1 MAVMR
6 VHGTTAR
13 RPVEMFAELEGRL
26 SATLPEPCDQ
36 PVFTRVKVHRDY
48 HGEVARAL
56 SSVLSICSAR
66 AWTSHTAPL
75 RPLYH
80 HGRKA
85 ELSRP
90 RPDGLQR
97 GHHPA
102 PHRSPRHLRPRPLL
116 RVVVNAALRD

>member
-1 MAVMR
+1 MR

-56 SSVLSICSAR
+56 SSVLNICSTC
-66 AWTSHTAPL
+66 AWTPASTASVGPFL
-75 RPLYH
+75 VFAPSSRQRRAVISSTQVRSARPPWVCTVRI
-80 HGRKA
+80 RKW
-85 ELSRP
+85 S
-90 RPDGLQR
+90 
-97 GHHPA
+97 
-102 PHRSPRHLRPRPLL
+102 S
-116 RVVVNAALRD
+116 AA